1 MTRLE
6 DAVEGA
12 LELLGITDTRV
23 HGKTGTGK
31 VQRVHDQ
38 ERCGSGKTT
47 RGDVAEE
54 AGPEA
59 SRAGDTEP
67 LLVVVLEGE
76 VERLGREVADDVGQ
90 VALPEGSN
98 TLLLGDT
105 RQDVHDA
112 SVLGLDLLGLAL
124 VLQQQLDALNGRS
137 DRLGDSSGD
146 TSEEEVFRNVGLL
159 CLLAVRHDGFLM
171 SVGSEFV

>member
-67 LLVVVLEGE
+67 LLVVFLQTEIHGLQRDIMVDIRK
-76 VERLGREVADDVGQ
+76 VVF
-90 VALPEGSN
+90 PEGPD
-98 TLLLGDT
+98 TLLLGHTHD
-105 RQDVHDA
+105 DVGHA
-112 SVLGLDLLGLAL
+112 SVWLENGGPTRVVRRLA
-124 VLQQQLDALNGRS
+124 VVSEYEMDALNRCRS
-137 DRLGDSSGD
+137 GLGDGSCH
-146 TSEEEVFRNVGLL
+146 TSK
-159 CLLAVRHDGFLM
+159 
-171 SVGSEFV
+171 

>member
-76 VERLGREVADDVGQ
+76 VERLGMK
-90 VALPEGSN
+90 ALESI
-98 TLLLGDT
+98 
-105 RQDVHDA
+105 A
-112 SVLGLDLLGLAL
+112 I
-124 VLQQQLDALNGRS
+124 
-137 DRLGDSSGD
+137 
-146 TSEEEVFRNVGLL
+146 
-159 CLLAVRHDGFLM
+159 AV
-171 SVGSEFV
+171 VPK